1 MTLLQGLHSLL
12 KFTEEA
18 EAVAGTY
25 VGQIVAALAEIV
37 KGEEEGRLIVI
48 VTSPKENDVKNSFVG
63 LAIRIQH

>member
-18 EAVAGTY
+18 EAVAGAY

-48 VTSPKENDVKNSFVG
+48 VTSPKEN
-63 LAIRIQH
+63 